1 MNAPP
6 QLLATWLQAL
16 QANDVSPL
24 TYARYKGVGHRFL
37 LWYEQAESQP
47 LTLADLTPITLMS
60 YRVYLQQQ
68 SAVAT
73 VNVHLSALRSWCQWL
88 LDQGHLTENPAH
100 RLKSVK
106 QVQTDA
112 PEPLTTTAIHAL
124 LRAAQKGRH
133 GERDYAIVQM
143 LLQTGMRIG
152 ECQALCWQDITLKQ
166 RSGLVLIRAGKG
178 NKTRTVPL
186 NSSARTALAEYVALI
201 LDCEPKLKE
210 VVKKWLP
217 FQKQHASSPFW
228 MSQKGNQL
236 SSPAMWRVV
245 NQLVKDCAS
254 RELVPAGMRPHDL
267 RHTFAHGYLK
277 QHPGD
282 LIGLARLLGHDS
294 LDTTKIYT
302 RLTVSELTKRVEQS
316 PLNAYE

>member
-6 QLLATWLQAL
+6 QLLAAWLQAM
-16 QANDVSPL
+16 QADDVSPL
-24 TYARYKGVGHRFL
+24 THARYKGVGQRFL
-37 LWYEQAESQP
+37 LWYEQAEGQP
-47 LTLADLTPITLMS
+47 FSLPDLTPITLMS
-60 YRVYLQQQ
+60 YRVHLQQQ
-68 SAVAT
+68 SAAAT
-73 VNVHLSALRSWCQWL
+73 VNVHLSALRSWCKWL
-88 LDQGHLTENPAH
+88 VNQGHLAENPAH
-100 RLKSVK
+100 KLKLVK

-112 PEPLTTTAIHAL
+112 PDSLTNTAIHAL
-124 LRAAQKGRH
+124 LRAAQKGRY
-133 GERDYAIVQM
+133 GKRDYAIVQM

-152 ECQALCWQDITLKQ
+152 ECQALFWQDITLKQ

-186 NSSARTALAEYVALI
+186 NSSARAALAEYVAPT

-210 VVKKWLP
+210 VVKKWMP
-217 FQKQHASSPFW
+217 FQKQYANSPFW
-228 MSQKGNQL
+228 VSQKGNQL

-245 NQLVKDCAS
+245 NQLAKDCAS
-254 RELVPAGMRPHDL
+254 RELVPADMRPHDL
-267 RHTFAHGYLK
+267 RHTFAHNYLK

-282 LIGLARLLGHDS
+282 LIGLARLLGHES
-294 LDTTKIYT
+294 LNTTKIYT